1 MANKLVFLALVG
13 LGGAAPDAAFERA
26 KALYQKAQYRAVIE
40 ELEKAPSGDAAAL
53 ALLGKAYYGEGR
65 FKEASEVF
73 EQAVKLEPQNA
84 HYWNWL
90 GKAYG
95 RRAETSSFLTAP
107 RFASRCREAFEKAVE
122 LDPANAGALSDLFSY
137 YLGAPGFLGGGLEK
151 AAALAE
157 RIRPL
162 DEAEYQWAQ
171 AELAKKRKDFASAE
185 RHLRR
190 AAELAPRQIGRLL
203 DLARF
208 LARQGRRDES
218 DALFA
223 EARRKAPEDPEVLF
237 QQARAYIEANRNLD
251 EAGRLL
257 EQYLAAELTPD
268 KPSRWEAERLLR
280 RVRGG

>member
-1 MANKLVFLALVG
+1 MPNELVFLALTAF
-13 LGGAAPDAAFERA
+13 LGGLSTGALERA
-26 KALYQKAQYRAVIE
+26 QALYSKAQYRAVIE
-40 ELEKAPSGDAAAL
+40 EIEKAAAAEPAAL

-65 FKEASEVF
+65 FKEASEAF
-73 EQAVKLEPQNA
+73 EKAVRAEPQNA

-107 RFASRCREAFEKAVE
+107 RLASRCREAFERAVE
-122 LDPANAGALSDLFSY
+122 LDPNNVTALSDLFSY
-137 YLGAPGFLGGGLEK
+137 YLDAPGFLGGGLEK

-162 DEAEYQWAQ
+162 DAAEYQWAL
-171 AELAKKRKDFASAE
+171 AELAKKRKDFSSAE
-185 RHLRR
+185 QHLRR

-203 DLARF
+203 DVARF
-208 LARQGRRDES
+208 LARQGRREES

-223 EARRKAPEDPEVLF
+223 EARRRAPEDPEVLF
-237 QQARAYIEANRNLD
+237 QQARALIESNRNPE
-251 EAGRLL
+251 EAARLL
-257 EQYLAAELTPD
+257 EQYLAADLTPE
-268 KPSRWEAERLLR
+268 KPPRWEAERLLR

>member
-1 MANKLVFLALVG
+1 MANKFIFLALVG
-13 LGGAAPDAAFERA
+13 STAALPGGALERA
-26 KALYQKAQYRAVIE
+26 QALYAKAQFRAVIE
-40 ELEKAPSGDAAAL
+40 ELESAASSDPAAL

-65 FKEASEVF
+65 FKEASEVL
-73 EQAVKLEPQNA
+73 ERAVKAEPTNA

-122 LDPANAGALSDLFSY
+122 LDPANVGALSDLFSY
-137 YLGAPGFLGGGLEK
+137 YLGAPGFFGGGLEK

-162 DEAEYQWAQ
+162 DEAEYQWAL

-203 DLARF
+203 DVARF
-208 LARQGRRDES
+208 LARQGRSAES

-223 EARRKAPEDPEVLF
+223 EARRRAPEDPEVLY
-237 QQARAYIEANRNLD
+237 QQARAFIEANRNLE

-268 KPSRWEAERLLR
+268 KPPRWEAERLLR

>member
-1 MANKLVFLALVG
+1 MANKFIFLALVG
-13 LGGAAPDAAFERA
+13 LAAALPDGALERA
-26 KALYQKAQYRAVIE
+26 QALYAKAQFRAVIE
-40 ELEKAPSGDAAAL
+40 VLEKAASSDAAAL

-65 FKEASEVF
+65 FKEASEIF
-73 EQAVKLEPQNA
+73 EQAVKAEPANA

-122 LDPANAGALSDLFSY
+122 LDPTNVGALSDLFSY

-162 DEAEYQWAQ
+162 DEAEYQWAL

-185 RHLRR
+185 KHLRR

-203 DLARF
+203 DVARF
-208 LARQGRRDES
+208 LARQGRSAES

-223 EARRKAPEDPEVLF
+223 EARRRAPEDPEVLY
-237 QQARAYIEANRNLD
+237 QQARAFIEANRNLE

-257 EQYLAAELTPD
+257 ERYLAAELTPD
-268 KPSRWEAERLLR
+268 KPPRWEAERLLR

>member
-1 MANKLVFLALVG
+1 MANKFIFLALVG
-13 LGGAAPDAAFERA
+13 LAAALPDGALERA
-26 KALYQKAQYRAVIE
+26 QALYAKAQFRAVIE
-40 ELEKAPSGDAAAL
+40 VLEKAASSDAAAL

-65 FKEASEVF
+65 FKEASEIF
-73 EQAVKLEPQNA
+73 EQAVKAEPANA

-122 LDPANAGALSDLFSY
+122 LDPTNVGALSDLFSY

-162 DEAEYQWAQ
+162 DEAEYQWAL

-185 RHLRR
+185 KHLRR

-203 DLARF
+203 DVARF
-208 LARQGRRDES
+208 LARQGRSAES

-223 EARRKAPEDPEVLF
+223 EARRRAPEDPEVLY
-237 QQARAYIEANRNLD
+237 QQARAFIEANRNLE

-268 KPSRWEAERLLR
+268 KPPRWEAERLLR